1 MAHTTTCPACG
12 TTFRI
17 TAEQLLAHSGD
28 VRCGRCAQVFNAH
41 DTLTLDYPPA
51 EDVVTPPTAAPED
64 PTEIPQEATAVP
76 EVAAGRDATQQ
87 PDVETPVE
95 QTSTPET
102 PADEAVAPAESV
114 SGESPAEMDATPAP
128 EDEWLLAGAEMTV
141 ASVAE
146 SLADIEA
153 ALPPVGGD
161 SCAQADRLS
170 GMAPS
175 FSVQP
180 QNSQNLGAEAPP
192 TGLGGT
198 HKISGPAVA
207 IESPPEPEVVHDP
220 EPAPAPEAEFV
231 VETAQEPETSAAP
244 MPETA
249 GEQIAEFPLDFPA
262 APQTVPAEEE
272 IVIHPEARV
281 DSAAFAPGAIDE
293 AAVAAEMSAAFA
305 ALEPGETPPAVAAP
319 RRRNLRQL
327 WPAGATLLMLTLA
340 AQGAMH
346 FRSQLIA
353 VSPALKPAFEQACG
367 WFGCQVSLPRDA
379 EMLSIEASSLEA
391 GSGDAGF
398 VTLNA
403 ALRNRATHAQAYPL
417 LELTLTDTQDA
428 LVARRIFQ
436 PAEYLPPD
444 AAAQPGIPAEEE
456 IDVRLDLDLGEVKAA
471 GYRVYLF
478 YPPDAS

>member
-28 VRCGRCAQVFNAH
+28 VRCGRCAHVFNAH
-41 DTLTLDYPPA
+41 ATLTLDYPPA

-64 PTEIPQEATAVP
+64 PTEIPQEATTAP
-76 EVAAGRDATQQ
+76 EFVAEREATPQAGM
-87 PDVETPVE
+87 ETPEE
-95 QTSTPET
+95 QASTPET

-114 SGESPAEMDATPAP
+114 SGESPAEMDATPAL

-141 ASVAE
+141 ASEVAPE
-146 SLADIEA
+146 ETTRAAEFLADIEV
-153 ALPPVGGD
+153 LPPPEG
-161 SCAQADRLS
+161 
-170 GMAPS
+170 
-175 FSVQP
+175 
-180 QNSQNLGAEAPP
+180 EATPP
-192 TGLGGT
+192 DE
-198 HKISGPAVA
+198 IFAAA
-207 IESPPEPEVVHDP
+207 IELPPEPEVALEP
-220 EPAPAPEAEFV
+220 EPEI
-231 VETAQEPETSAAP
+231 TAAP
-244 MPETA
+244 LPETA

-262 APQTVPAEEE
+262 APQTVSAEEE

-281 DSAAFAPGAIDE
+281 DSAAFVPGAIDE

-305 ALEPGETPPAVAAP
+305 ALEPGETPPAAAAAP

-391 GSGDAGF
+391 GTGDAGF

-403 ALRNRATHAQAYPL
+403 ALRNRAAHAQAYPL

-444 AAAQPGIPAEEE
+444 AAAQPGMPAEEE

-478 YPPDAS
+478 YPPNAS

>member
-28 VRCGRCAQVFNAH
+28 VRCGRCAHVFNAH
-41 DTLTLDYPPA
+41 ATLTLDYPPA
-51 EDVVTPPTAAPED
+51 NEVVTPPAAAPEE
-64 PTEIPQEATAVP
+64 PTEIPQEATDAP
-76 EVAAGRDATQQ
+76 EVAAEGDATPQ
-87 PDVETPVE
+87 PEVETPLE
-95 QTSTPET
+95 QASVPEAPVSEAAT
-102 PADEAVAPAESV
+102 PAELAAS
-114 SGESPAEMDATPAP
+114 ESPAEMEAIPAP
-128 EDEWLLAGAEMTV
+128 EEEWLLAGEEMAAAGEPIPEETANAAEFL
-141 ASVAE
+141 AE
-146 SLADIEA
+146 VEVTPPPESEATPPEKILAA
-153 ALPPVGGD
+153 
-161 SCAQADRLS
+161 
-170 GMAPS
+170 
-175 FSVQP
+175 
-180 QNSQNLGAEAPP
+180 
-192 TGLGGT
+192 
-198 HKISGPAVA
+198 A
-207 IESPPEPEVVHDP
+207 IELPPEPEPDV
-220 EPAPAPEAEFV
+220 
-231 VETAQEPETSAAP
+231 TAAP

-272 IVIHPEARV
+272 IVIHPQARV
-281 DSAAFAPGAIDE
+281 DPAVFVPGAIDE

-305 ALEPGETPPAVAAP
+305 ALEPGDAPPPEAAAP
-319 RRRNLRQL
+319 RRRNFRQL
-327 WPAGATLLMLTLA
+327 WPAGAALLMFTLA

-353 VSPALKPAFEQACG
+353 VSPALKPAFEQACD

-403 ALRNRATHAQAYPL
+403 ALRNRAAHAQAYPL

-444 AAAQPGIPAEEE
+444 AAAQPGMPAEEE
-456 IDVRLDLDLGEVKAA
+456 IDVRLDLDLGEIKAA

-478 YPPDAS
+478 YPPNAS

>member
-51 EDVVTPPTAAPED
+51 EDVVTPPTAAPEY
-64 PTEIPQEATAVP
+64 PTEIPQEAMAVP
-76 EVAAGRDATQQ
+76 EVAAGRDATPQ

-95 QTSTPET
+95 QASTPET
-102 PADEAVAPAESV
+102 PADEAVA
-114 SGESPAEMDATPAP
+114 PAEMDATPAP

-141 ASVAE
+141 ASEVVPEETTRAAE
-146 SLADIEA
+146 FLADIEV
-153 ALPPVGGD
+153 LPPPEG
-161 SCAQADRLS
+161 
-170 GMAPS
+170 
-175 FSVQP
+175 
-180 QNSQNLGAEAPP
+180 EATLPDEI
-192 TGLGGT
+192 L
-198 HKISGPAVA
+198 AAA
-207 IESPPEPEVVHDP
+207 IELPPEPEVALEP
-220 EPAPAPEAEFV
+220 EPEI
-231 VETAQEPETSAAP
+231 TAAP
-244 MPETA
+244 LPETA

-262 APQTVPAEEE
+262 APQTVSAEEE

-281 DSAAFAPGAIDE
+281 DSAVFVPGAIDE

-305 ALEPGETPPAVAAP
+305 ALEPGETPPAAAAAP

-391 GSGDAGF
+391 GTGDAGF

-403 ALRNRATHAQAYPL
+403 ALRNRAAHAQAYPL

-444 AAAQPGIPAEEE
+444 AAAQPGMPAEEE